1 MNNAMTEIPREET
14 VVVTS
19 AKTRRDFSA
28 SSMMEPHSVISV
40 LWDVEDALAI
50 Q

>member
-1 MNNAMTEIPREET
+1 MNNVMTEIPKEAT

-28 SSMMEPHSVISV
+28 SSMMEPHSVIGV
-40 LWDVEDALAI
+40 LWDAENVLAI